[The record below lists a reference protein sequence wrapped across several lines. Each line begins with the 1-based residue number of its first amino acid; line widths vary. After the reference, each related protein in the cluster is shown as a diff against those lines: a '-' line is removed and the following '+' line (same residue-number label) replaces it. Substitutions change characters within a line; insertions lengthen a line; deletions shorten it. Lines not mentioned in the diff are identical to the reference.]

1 MISLTKQNHKPQIG
15 GDRKQERSRIGSL
28 RGAWKQRPISNLIE
42 QFFIILSA
50 RSSIPGINQQR
61 ERRIRASGD
70 DPPPPKTPRP
80 RKTSRVD
87 SAVGG
92 FSPAHL
98 YREYALNWQR
108 WCNELF
114 AFDGLT
120 HAKCKTNKR
129 ATGEKMRGRVRRRR
143 PCCGRRAFPP
153 FRKIPENV
161 SHAGRPE
168 RTKTCLDF
176 YVAAV
181 RLLYGRDIKL
191 YVRLRRTPSLS
202 GTWTCTDKNGSDAT
216 FITSLDPKQKLA
228 TIEAAGV
235 HRWRDRRTCQ
245 PTSHN

>member
-1 MISLTKQNHKPQIG
+1 
-15 GDRKQERSRIGSL
+15 
-28 RGAWKQRPISNLIE
+28 
-42 QFFIILSA
+42 
-50 RSSIPGINQQR
+50 
-61 ERRIRASGD
+61 
-70 DPPPPKTPRP
+70 
-80 RKTSRVD
+80 
-87 SAVGG
+87 
-92 FSPAHL
+92 
-98 YREYALNWQR
+98 
-108 WCNELF
+108 
-114 AFDGLT
+114 
-120 HAKCKTNKR
+120 
-129 ATGEKMRGRVRRRR
+129 VRRRR

-228 TIEAAGV
+228 TIEAAGCTGGATV
-235 HRWRDRRTCQ
+235 APVNRLVTISKISISTSRNRW
-245 PTSHN
+245 N

>member
-143 PCCGRRAFPP
+143 PCCGRRVFPP

-181 RLLYGRDIKL
+181 RLL
-191 YVRLRRTPSLS
+191 
-202 GTWTCTDKNGSDAT
+202 
-216 FITSLDPKQKLA
+216 
-228 TIEAAGV
+228 
-235 HRWRDRRTCQ
+235 
-245 PTSHN
+245 